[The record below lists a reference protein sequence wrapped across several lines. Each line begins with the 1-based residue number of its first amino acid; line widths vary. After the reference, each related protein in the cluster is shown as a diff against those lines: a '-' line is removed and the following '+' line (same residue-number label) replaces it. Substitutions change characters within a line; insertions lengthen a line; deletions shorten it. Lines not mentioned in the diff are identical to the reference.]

1 MFKEII
7 VTFLL
12 SGSIGAK
19 SLPVTI
25 PVHTYKESAVVNDT
39 LTLYGNYNFQNVI
52 GDVTSFDDDVYEIVF
67 EDITTSGAQ
76 NKELVPI
83 HRSSSTLIYYCDKIT
98 FVKDD
103 FHVDVTFHVYNH
115 AYASGV
121 DWVYSLD
128 SDDDIST
135 LVQSN
140 YDLIFEVRQQYLI
153 HDDLAY
159 IFDALFTTYDN
170 VYTRSYTGYYNF
182 RNGLTNIPTYFVAF
196 GYFMFNQSSY
206 SLMFNYGDGIHTD
219 THYAIY
225 LSYYQLIDLE
235 GNGYQGYSIESFGL
249 PFNSNSVISSN
260 IYMTGVKMTNTTY
273 NRLSNVGVFGYV
285 RDTSYDD
292 VTFRDFF
299 FSLVD
304 TPIYFASSLLSFEL
318 FGVNLFIALTGL
330 LTLCCIL
337 LLIKKFW

>member
-1 MFKEII
+1 MLKEII
-7 VTFLL
+7 ATFLL

-25 PVHTYKESAVVNDT
+25 PVHNYKESAVVNDT

-52 GDVTSFDDDVYEIVF
+52 GDVTSYNDGSYDIVF
-67 EDITTSGAQ
+67 EDIVTSGSQ

-83 HRSSSTLIYYCDKIT
+83 HRSSSHLIYYCDKIT
-98 FVKDD
+98 LVKDD
-103 FHVDVTFHVYNH
+103 YYISVTFHVYNH

-121 DWVYSLD
+121 DWTYELLSGY
-128 SDDDIST
+128 DISNFA
-135 LVQSN
+135 QSN

-153 HDDLAY
+153 HDDLAH
-159 IFDALFTTYDN
+159 IFNAIFTTADN

-182 RNGLTNIPTYFVAF
+182 RNGLSNISSYIVVF

-206 SLMFNYGDGIHTD
+206 TLMFNYGDGIHTD
-219 THYAIY
+219 SYTALY
-225 LSYYQLIDLE
+225 LSYYQLIDLD
-235 GNGYQGYSIESFGL
+235 GNGYQGYSIESFAL
-249 PFNSNSVISSN
+249 PFNSNSVISFN
-260 IYMTGVKMTNTTY
+260 IYMTGVKMSNTTY
-273 NRLSNVGVFGYV
+273 NRLSGVGVFGYV
-285 RDTSYDD
+285 RDTSYDN
-292 VTFRDFF
+292 VTFKDFF

-304 TPIYFASSLLSFEL
+304 TPVYFASSLLSFEL

>member
-1 MFKEII
+1 MLKEII
-7 VTFLL
+7 ATFLL

-19 SLPVTI
+19 SLSVTV
-25 PVHTYKESAVVNDT
+25 PVHTYKESAVANNT
-39 LTLYGNYNFQNVI
+39 LTLYGNYNFRNVI
-52 GDVTSFDDDVYEIVF
+52 GDVTSFDDGNYEIVF
-67 EDITTSGAQ
+67 ETIDTSGAQ

-83 HRSSSTLIYYCDKIT
+83 HRSESTLIYYCDKIT
-98 FVKDD
+98 IFKSDYYID
-103 FHVDVTFHVYNH
+103 ITFHVYNH

-121 DWVYSLD
+121 GWSYELESGQ
-128 SDDDIST
+128 DIS
-135 LVQSN
+135 LSSSSVF
-140 YDLIFEVRQQYLI
+140 DLIFEIRQQYLI

-182 RNGLTNIPTYFVAF
+182 RNGLNNIPSYFVTF
-196 GYFMFNQSSY
+196 GYMMFNQSSY

-219 THYAIY
+219 TKYAIY

-235 GNGYQGYSIESFGL
+235 GNGYQGYSIESFAL

-273 NRLSNVGVFGYV
+273 NRLSSVGVFGYV
-285 RDTSYDD
+285 RDSSYDN
-292 VTFRDFF
+292 VTFKDFF

-304 TPIYFASSLLSFEL
+304 TPVYFASSLLSFEL